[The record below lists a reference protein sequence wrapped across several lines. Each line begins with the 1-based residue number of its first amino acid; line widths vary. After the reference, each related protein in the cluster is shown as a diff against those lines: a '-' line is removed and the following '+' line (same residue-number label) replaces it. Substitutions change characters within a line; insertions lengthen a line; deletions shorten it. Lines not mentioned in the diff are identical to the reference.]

1 MTTFVLIV
9 LIALVCYLVLV
20 VNNLKN
26 QVENFIDFIEEDCD
40 TESNVLVKKVTDSV
54 SEKLESLLS
63 NNITYEGIDALI
75 KKVCDLNITVK
86 AIDAKL
92 CVFIE
97 KDANRYK
104 CWIEDIQEIKKVAN
118 VNNNIIKEKHNRVMS
133 SIENVNK
140 NINENINEIATKLN
154 ENDVL
159 ILGDITTNMNLI
171 KEVKE
176 SIKSKAK
183 NSSSTKSKSVNK
195 QTVEN
200 KSES

>member
-1 MTTFVLIV
+1 MTIFVLIV
-9 LIALVCYLVLV
+9 LVALVCYLALV

-26 QVENFIDFIEEDCD
+26 QVEDFIDSVEEDSEE
-40 TESNVLVKKVTDSV
+40 ESTMFVKNIIDSV

-63 NNITYEGIDALI
+63 NNVKYEDIDALI
-75 KKVCDLNITVK
+75 KKVCDLNIAVK
-86 AIDAKL
+86 SINDNL
-92 CVFIE
+92 CAFIE

-118 VNNNIIKEKHNRVMS
+118 VNNNIIKEKHNKVIS
-133 SIENVNK
+133 SIETVNK
-140 NINENINEIATKLN
+140 NINDNIDKIATKLN

-176 SIKSKAK
+176 NIKSKAK
-183 NSSSTKSKSVNK
+183 NSSNTKSKSVHK
-195 QTVEN
+195 KDIEN

>member
-1 MTTFVLIV
+1 MTTFVLMV
-9 LIALVCYLVLV
+9 LIALVCYLAVV
-20 VNNLKN
+20 VNDLKN
-26 QVENFIDFIEEDCD
+26 QVENFINSVEKDSEE
-40 TESNVLVKKVTDSV
+40 ESTIFVKNIVDSV
-54 SEKLESLLS
+54 SAKLESMLS
-63 NNITYEGIDALI
+63 NNITYEDINSLI
-75 KKVCDLNITVK
+75 KKVGDLNI
-86 AIDAKL
+86 AIKL
-92 CVFIE
+92 INDNLSNFVE

-118 VNNNIIKEKHNRVMS
+118 VNNNIIKEKHNKVIS

-140 NINENINEIATKLN
+140 NINENINKIATKLN
-154 ENDVL
+154 ENDVF

-176 SIKSKAK
+176 IIKSKAK

>member
-1 MTTFVLIV
+1 MTAFVLIV
-9 LIALVCYLVLV
+9 LIALVCYLALV

-26 QVENFIDFIEEDCD
+26 QIETFIDSIEEDSEE
-40 TESNVLVKKVTDSV
+40 ESTMFVKNIIDSI

-63 NNITYEGIDALI
+63 NNVKYEDIDALI

-86 AIDAKL
+86 SINDNL
-92 CVFIE
+92 CSFIE
-97 KDANRYK
+97 KDGNRYK
-104 CWIEDIQEIKKVAN
+104 CWIEDIQEIKKIAN
-118 VNNNIIKEKHNRVMS
+118 INNNIIKEKHNKVIS

-154 ENDVL
+154 ENDTL

-176 SIKSKAK
+176 NTKSKAK
-183 NSSSTKSKSVNK
+183 NSSNIKSKSVNK
-195 QTVEN
+195 NDIKN